1 MGTGERSSASLTPP
15 GHLLSPRPHPHPL
28 SPENTPLHLHLN
40 EISAPGLSTGWGG
53 GCRVLNSG
61 LPFPSFCLPRLAL
74 EL

>member
-40 EISAPGLSTGWGG
+40 EISALGLSTGWGG
-53 GCRVLNSG
+53 GV
-61 LPFPSFCLPRLAL
+61 
-74 EL
+74 